1 MPYLDLPKDY
11 ITFGSGLFT
20 GLIGDEDRKDFDM
33 YDLRVQQTIPLL
45 FSASLGA
52 SMNRLIC
59 IAPDQ
64 VVPGSRKPQ
73 LKLEGDDSEP
83 EEEENLASRAGGL
96 GAAVFLSVGA
106 VIFSLLLYKA

>member
-11 ITFGSGLFT
+11 ITFGSGLWA

-45 FSASLGA
+45 FSSA
-52 SMNRLIC
+52 
-59 IAPDQ
+59 DQ

-73 LKLEGDDSEP
+73 LEMEGEDEEP
-83 EEEENLASRAGGL
+83 EEDENLASRVGGL
-96 GAAVFLSVGA
+96 GPAVLLGVGA
-106 VIFSLLLYKA
+106 IVFSLL